1 MVIGPGRRADPNALR
16 FLIGRELKTARERAR
31 VSQTQAGQQL
41 DCTPTKI
48 NYLESGKSSQD
59 PAEVTVLLRYYGT
72 DPAHIERIAA
82 LAGQADQTTW
92 WAPFGNAF
100 PNWFKTFVGLEG
112 LAESQWCYTSMH
124 LPGQVQTPEY
134 ALALLDGHLRVSPA
148 DAPAVVRGRMA
159 RQRLSGDPPLHLRA
173 VIEEYVLDRI
183 AGGPDVMAAQLRHLL
198 SLMKLPTV
206 ELHVMPVSVPVH
218 DGLDGDFIVLNFESA
233 RSIGYIEYPAGAL
246 YVQEEDQVDL
256 YKMATDRLCAKALS
270 ETDSARAIERRLAA
284 LGK

>member
-1 MVIGPGRRADPNALR
+1 MTEPGRRADPNALR

-72 DPAHIERIAA
+72 DPAHVERIAA

-92 WAPFGNAF
+92 WAPFGGAF

-124 LPGQVQTPEY
+124 LPGQLQTPEY

-148 DAPAVVRGRMA
+148 DAPGVVRGRMA
-159 RQRLSGDPPLHLRA
+159 RQRLTGDPPLRLRA
-173 VIEEYVLDRI
+173 IIEEYVLDRI
-183 AGGPDVMAAQLRHLL
+183 AGGPDVMAAQLQHLL

-246 YVQEEDQVDL
+246 YVQEEDQVEL

-270 ETDSARAIERRLAA
+270 ETDSARTIERRLAA
-284 LGK
+284 LDK